1 MATPDTDVT
10 VDIQNMKTN
19 RNLLQVIR
27 EQWKLSDMLGWS
39 HITNNSNLTIEEFA
53 TMYVVGSHTKRY
65 IKNLGKRKNATL
77 STRTSS

>member
-1 MATPDTDVT
+1 METADSDTT

-27 EQWKLSDMLGWS
+27 EQWKVQDMFGWS
-39 HITNNSNLTIEEFA
+39 HITNNSYLTIEEFA

-65 IKNLGKRKNATL
+65 IKNLGKRKNIAL
-77 STRTSS
+77 STRT